1 MGKNKNREIRV
12 AARMGKN
19 KDREIRVA
27 ARMGT
32 NKDREFRVMSFTLPF
47 VVIMKV

>member
-27 ARMGT
+27 ARMGK